1 MGQNDE
7 DINEQHFREIRE
19 KSIGEPDDVL
29 VIEEFCLVE
38 ENKLFEDIDLIK
50 QDTNNNFTQEIAD
63 TTDMT
68 SRKQKEKNIKDQE
81 KKVMERLKKENK
93 EKLKKEKKEREL
105 REKEEKAR
113 LKMEKERIKK
123 EEKESK
129 ELEKK
134 NEKERLK
141 NAETEQIISH
151 KEKDD
156 FDTFLGEVFNFKKEK
171 QSVNLNLKKEKN
183 EPDLPKKYEPDKNDL
198 ENQDKLNANYL
209 ENDDGPDLVDLDFLN
224 HFYLVQ
230 ILGKS

>member
-81 KKVMERLKKENK
+81 KKEMERLKKENK

-113 LKMEKERIKK
+113 LKMEKERIKN
-123 EEKESK
+123 S
-129 ELEKK
+129 
-134 NEKERLK
+134 EKERNKKQKQL
-141 NAETEQIISH
+141 NNSETEQIISH

-171 QSVNLNLKKEKN
+171 QSVNLKKRKE
-183 EPDLPKKYEPDKNDL
+183 
-198 ENQDKLNANYL
+198 
-209 ENDDGPDLVDLDFLN
+209 
-224 HFYLVQ
+224 
-230 ILGKS
+230 